1 MPRSLSETAS
11 APFKAMLSHN
21 RPRHIWLAN
30 AAASSNFVLLQ
41 SWWARYLKS
50 SSPSPKRSTKDR
62 SEFFLR
68 SSLAYLAKENPLK
81 MQLAVHTVRAE
92 IHPPKREG
100 SPRVA
105 AVLTG
110 NRGFD
115 S

>member
-68 SSLAYLAKENPLK
+68 SSLAYLAKEKTSKNENCCAHCARGDPS
-81 MQLAVHTVRAE
+81 AE
-92 IHPPKREG
+92 AR

-110 NRGFD
+110 GRRFD